1 MEKAV
6 FISKPEHLQ
15 YLNRNF
21 SRLYFGTE
29 FCERLLQPESQLDKV
44 LSFAKKND
52 LDFTYVTPYATNFGL
67 GIIEKNVA
75 KISKEINDAEVV
87 VNDWGVLRLIC
98 KYSVKPVLGRLLS
111 KQKRDARIL
120 NLIGKFPDAMIAHF
134 KKSNLEMPLYQ
145 NFLNKNRIER
155 VEIDNVFQGTDLNF
169 SSSGLKASIY
179 YPYIYITT
187 TRRCLINSC
196 DSISKREVIG
206 IYPCNK
212 ECQKYTIELEH
223 KVMPKKIILK
233 GNTQFLYNPELPSKL
248 EEKGINRTVFQ
259 PEIPI

>member
-1 MEKAV
+1 MEKAI
-6 FISKPEHLQ
+6 FISKIEHLN
-15 YLNRNF
+15 YTNKNF

-75 KISKEINDAEVV
+75 RISKEINDAEVV
-87 VNDWGVLRLIC
+87 VNDWGVLRLIG
-98 KYSVKPVLGRLLS
+98 KYPVKPVLGRLLS

-120 NLIGKFPDAMIAHF
+120 NLIGKSPNAMIAHF
-134 KKSNLEMPLYQ
+134 KKSNLEVPIYQ
-145 NFLNKNRIER
+145 DFLGKRGISR
-155 VEIDNVFQGTDLNF
+155 VEIDNVFQSMDMDF
-169 SSSGLKASIY
+169 SSSRLKASIY
-179 YPYIYITT
+179 YPYIYVTT

-196 DSISKREVIG
+196 DSISKRDIIG

-233 GNTQFLYNPELPSKL
+233 GNTQFLYNPELPARL

-259 PEIPI
+259 PEIPM